1 MDEQNIPI
9 DINTTKLLDWLISRR
24 HVNKDWQNNILKVRE
39 KINSAIQDMPAHEG
53 IIKLLSGQHINYFHC
68 LKIVDILKETEVDTK
83 NLFGRYGSQRMK
95 DWNDILSSYQKDNLY
110 LAEAAQML
118 MRNVSYEI
126 PGLKKQVTKL
136 EQSQQECEKK
146 IKDYSKVESTALK
159 EFNMACEQLGIPGN
173 NIKSEL
179 VGLLDELP
187 KIYKETSEKIKIVKP
202 AIELYTEFTKF
213 LTSKDRNI
221 EVLSTL
227 KYLVEK
233 GNTTTY
239 EYTYGEK
246 PVRIE
251 EEKVNIQIEEEAKKD
266 DIDFGD
272 IDFGDN
278 GNEIDFG
285 DIDTN
290 NTIDFGGAEGD
301 IDWGNLNT
309 EEEFEIV
316 NHVDINLEESGIVLE
331 KSGLDGGIARGE
343 EALTI
348 LDNPKTREQIIN
360 NLMEIQAFLKIRL
373 FEMASESDLLA
384 MTHMQDAPTILQMQT
399 IESITALIDC
409 VNVALN
415 QLTNKRVEHLHNIKH
430 SNKYV
435 DILTASLKQK
445 LSNCERM
452 KSNKALLEE
461 KINSLRKEERSLH
474 PVIKLLI
481 DKTKELQKHIQ
492 EDISKKYKGRIV
504 NIIGGV
510 NML

>member
-68 LKIVDILKETEVDTK
+68 LKIVDILKETEADTK

-126 PGLKKQVTKL
+126 PGLKKQVAKL

-213 LTSKDRNI
+213 LTSKDRSV

-251 EEKVNIQIEEEAKKD
+251 EEKVNIQIEEETKKD

-290 NTIDFGGAEGD
+290 NTIDFGGAESD

-331 KSGLDGGIARGE
+331 KSGLDGG
-343 EALTI
+343 
-348 LDNPKTREQIIN
+348 K
-360 NLMEIQAFLKIRL
+360 
-373 FEMASESDLLA
+373 
-384 MTHMQDAPTILQMQT
+384 
-399 IESITALIDC
+399 
-409 VNVALN
+409 
-415 QLTNKRVEHLHNIKH
+415 
-430 SNKYV
+430 
-435 DILTASLKQK
+435 
-445 LSNCERM
+445 
-452 KSNKALLEE
+452 
-461 KINSLRKEERSLH
+461 
-474 PVIKLLI
+474 
-481 DKTKELQKHIQ
+481 
-492 EDISKKYKGRIV
+492 
-504 NIIGGV
+504 
-510 NML
+510 